1 MKSVIAVA
9 LVASASAFVPAQNAR
24 MPTKLNFEYGEYDDK
39 KDVYKKWDPA
49 TPRSTRNF
57 NPFETFKGN
66 SPDASGIY
74 PGEVSDISD
83 VMAFPWIFIPLD
95 LYYVILLLYFVET
108 ILTQYSS
115 LFLSC
120 QARYKDPKR
129 GDVSYAIM
137 MVEKADIEDMTA
149 NPKAGSEPGCAGCKS

>member
-1 MKSVIAVA
+1 MMKSVIAVA

-24 MPTKLNFEYGEYDDK
+24 MPTKLHFEYGEYDDK
-39 KDVYKKWDPA
+39 LWDHAAKTDVYNKWDPA
-49 TPRSTRNF
+49 TPRSTANF

-74 PGEVSDISD
+74 PGE
-83 VMAFPWIFIPLD
+83 
-95 LYYVILLLYFVET
+95 
-108 ILTQYSS
+108 
-115 LFLSC
+115 
-120 QARYKDPKR
+120 ARYKDPKR

-137 MVEKADIEDMTA
+137 MEEKADIENMAA

>member
-39 KDVYKKWDPA
+39 LWDNDAKKDVYNKWDPA

-66 SPDASGIY
+66 YPDASGIY
-74 PGEVSDISD
+74 PGEVSEYL
-83 VMAFPWIFIPLD
+83 MWPWIHIMWFWFFISST
-95 LYYVILLLYFVET
+95 LL
-108 ILTQYSS
+108 LTQYSS
-115 LFLSC
+115 SFFSC
-120 QARYKDPKR
+120 QARYKDPR
-129 GDVSYAIM
+129 SGDVSYRIM
-137 MVEKADIEDMTA
+137 MEERHEYDQREA
-149 NPKAGSEPGCAGCKS
+149 NPKAGSKPGCAGCKS

>member
-1 MKSVIAVA
+1 
-9 LVASASAFVPAQNAR
+9 

-83 VMAFPWIFIPLD
+83 VTMDPHHVILVLYFIDTFAHPIFFF
-95 LYYVILLLYFVET
+95 ILLLSGPLQGRLGWRCFFPHHDGRE
-108 ILTQYSS
+108 
-115 LFLSC
+115 
-120 QARYKDPKR
+120 
-129 GDVSYAIM
+129 G
-137 MVEKADIEDMTA
+137 
-149 NPKAGSEPGCAGCKS
+149 